1 VTFES
6 AWHTHPSGC
15 VLQAP
20 FDPLAFIQLWA
31 AWQAAADRPR
41 ILHVVAH
48 CEYAPELADIS
59 SALHAC
65 SSDAALQ
72 ALAQQLIDQWWG
84 LLPGQHRL
92 RFENA
97 QVCLTLHIGQAAI
110 DMANT
115 AHSLYSNAPQQVASN
130 NSQHPTSTDTL
141 ATNNANPSVIV
152 IGAGIAGAATARALA
167 LRGWRVQVLDA
178 GDSPASGASG
188 LPVGLVAPHTS
199 PDDSIISRLSRAG
212 VRAMHQTMQSLLTV
226 GVDWSPSGVQERR
239 LPGKTRKGG
248 APQHWSTEY
257 KTAGDAWTRPASPA
271 APTNALWHEKG
282 AWLRPAKLVEALLDH
297 PNIIWQGGASVS
309 ALAHAQGQWQALHND
324 RVLAQAARVVIAC
337 GPASRGLIQQVTQQT
352 WPINPL
358 RGQVSWG
365 LMQDIAD
372 VPLPDSP
379 VNGNGSFVHHIP
391 TSKGPA
397 WFAGSTFDRVNA
409 TTEVFTTDH
418 QENFQRLQA
427 LLPDT
432 AKGLRSVF
440 EHSVRGWAG
449 VRCSVPDR
457 LPVVGPV
464 DQAPAGLWVNTAM
477 GSRGLTLAVLCG
489 ELLAAHWHHEPL
501 PVEPQLAQALN
512 AQRYQR

>member
-1 VTFES
+1 M
-6 AWHTHPSGC
+6 HTHPSGC

-20 FDPLAFIQLWA
+20 FDPLTFIHHWA
-31 AWQAAADRPR
+31 AWRAAAERPHV
-41 ILHVVAH
+41 LHVVAH
-48 CEYAPELADIS
+48 CEHAPELADLS
-59 SALHAC
+59 SALQAC
-65 SSDAALQ
+65 SSDAALRP
-72 ALAQQLIDQWWG
+72 LAQLLIEQWWG

-110 DMANT
+110 DMAN
-115 AHSLYSNAPQQVASN
+115 AANSFYANASQQVAS
-130 NSQHPTSTDTL
+130 Q
-141 ATNNANPSVIV
+141 SVIV

-212 VRAMHQTMQSLLTV
+212 VRAMHHTMQSLLTE
-226 GVDWSPSGVQERR
+226 GVDWSPTGVQERR

-257 KTAGDAWTRPASPA
+257 KTAGDAWTRAATPPAPN
-271 APTNALWHEKG
+271 NALWHEKG
-282 AWLRPAKLVEALLDH
+282 AWLRPAHLVKALLNH
-297 PNIIWQGGASVS
+297 PSITWQGSASVS
-309 ALAHAQGQWQALHND
+309 ALAHAQDQWQALHND
-324 RVLAQAARVVIAC
+324 RVLAQAARLVIAC

-358 RGQVSWG
+358 RGQVTWG

-372 VPLPDSP
+372 VPLPDTP
-379 VNGNGSFVHHIP
+379 VNGNGSFVHHVP
-391 TSKGPA
+391 TAEGVA

-409 TTEVFTTDH
+409 TTEIFASDH
-418 QENFQRLQA
+418 QENFQRLHA
-427 LLPDT
+427 LLPET
-432 AKGLRSVF
+432 AMSLQSVF
-440 EHSVRGWAG
+440 EQSVRGWAG

-489 ELLAAHWHHEPL
+489 ELLAARWHHEPL

>member
-1 VTFES
+1 M
-6 AWHTHPSGC
+6 
-15 VLQAP
+15 
-20 FDPLAFIQLWA
+20 
-31 AWQAAADRPR
+31 
-41 ILHVVAH
+41 LHVVAH
-48 CEYAPELADIS
+48 CEHAPELADLS
-59 SALHAC
+59 SALQAC
-65 SSDAALQ
+65 CSDAALRP
-72 ALAQQLIDQWWG
+72 LAQQLIEQWWG

-110 DMANT
+110 DMAN
-115 AHSLYSNAPQQVASN
+115 AANSFYANASQQVAS
-130 NSQHPTSTDTL
+130 Q
-141 ATNNANPSVIV
+141 SVIV

-178 GDSPASGASG
+178 GNSPASGASG

-212 VRAMHQTMQSLLTV
+212 VRAMHHTMQSLLTV
-226 GVDWSPSGVQERR
+226 GVDWSPTGVQERR

-248 APQHWSTEY
+248 APQHWSTVH
-257 KTAGDAWTRPASPA
+257 KTAGEVWTRAATPP

-282 AWLRPAKLVEALLDH
+282 AWLRPAHLVKALLDH
-297 PNIIWQGGASVS
+297 PNITWQGGAPVS
-309 ALAHAQGQWQALHND
+309 ALAHEQGQWQALHNN

-365 LMQDIAD
+365 LMQDIAV
-372 VPLPDSP
+372 VPLPETP
-379 VNGNGSFVHHIP
+379 VNGNGSFVHDVP
-391 TSKGPA
+391 TAEGPA

-409 TTEVFTTDH
+409 TTEIFASDH

-432 AKGLRSVF
+432 AMGLQSVF

-464 DQAPAGLWVNTAM
+464 
-477 GSRGLTLAVLCG
+477 
-489 ELLAAHWHHEPL
+489 
-501 PVEPQLAQALN
+501 
-512 AQRYQR
+512 

>member
-1 VTFES
+1 M
-6 AWHTHPSGC
+6 HTHPSGC

-20 FDPLAFIQLWA
+20 FDPLAFIHLWA
-31 AWQAAADRPR
+31 AWRAAAERPR
-41 ILHVVAH
+41 VLHAVAH
-48 CEYAPELADIS
+48 CEHAPELADIS
-59 SALHAC
+59 SALRAC
-65 SSDAALQ
+65 SSDAELQ
-72 ALAQQLIDQWWG
+72 PLGQQLIDQWWG

-97 QVCLTLHIGQAAI
+97 QVCLTLHIGQVAI
-110 DMANT
+110 DTAN
-115 AHSLYSNAPQQVASN
+115 AANSFYANAPQQVAP
-130 NSQHPTSTDTL
+130 Q
-141 ATNNANPSVIV
+141 SVIV
-152 IGAGIAGAATARALA
+152 IGAGIAGATTARALA
-167 LRGWRVQVLDA
+167 MRDWRVQVLDA

-212 VRAMHQTMQSLLTV
+212 VRAMHHTLQSLLTE
-226 GVDWSPSGVQERR
+226 GVDWSPTGVQERR

-248 APQHWSTEY
+248 APHHWSTEY
-257 KTAGDAWTRPASPA
+257 KTAGDAWTRAATPP

-282 AWLRPAKLVEALLDH
+282 AWLRPANLVKALLDH
-297 PNIIWQGGASVS
+297 PNISWQGGASVS
-309 ALAHAQGQWQALHND
+309 ALAHAQGQWQALYND

-337 GPASRGLIQQVTQQT
+337 GHDSRGLIQQVTQQT
-352 WPINPL
+352 WPIKPL

-372 VPLPDSP
+372 VPLPDTP
-379 VNGNGSFVHHIP
+379 VNGNGSFVHHVP
-391 TSKGPA
+391 TSEGPA
-397 WFAGSTFDRVNA
+397 WYAGSTFDRVN
-409 TTEVFTTDH
+409 TTAEIFITDH

-432 AKGLRSVF
+432 AEGLQSVF

-457 LPVVGPV
+457 LPVVGTI

-489 ELLAAHWHHEPL
+489 ELLAARWHNEPL

>member
-1 VTFES
+1 MH
-6 AWHTHPSGC
+6 HT
-15 VLQAP
+15 L
-20 FDPLAFIQLWA
+20 
-31 AWQAAADRPR
+31 
-41 ILHVVAH
+41 
-48 CEYAPELADIS
+48 
-59 SALHAC
+59 
-65 SSDAALQ
+65 
-72 ALAQQLIDQWWG
+72 
-84 LLPGQHRL
+84 
-92 RFENA
+92 
-97 QVCLTLHIGQAAI
+97 
-110 DMANT
+110 
-115 AHSLYSNAPQQVASN
+115 
-130 NSQHPTSTDTL
+130 
-141 ATNNANPSVIV
+141 
-152 IGAGIAGAATARALA
+152 
-167 LRGWRVQVLDA
+167 
-178 GDSPASGASG
+178 
-188 LPVGLVAPHTS
+188 
-199 PDDSIISRLSRAG
+199 
-212 VRAMHQTMQSLLTV
+212 QSLLTV
-226 GVDWSPSGVQERR
+226 GVDWSPTGVQERR

-257 KTAGDAWTRPASPA
+257 KTAGDAWTRAATPP

-297 PNIIWQGGASVS
+297 PNITWQGGASVS

-337 GPASRGLIQQVTQQT
+337 GPASGGLIQQVTQQT

-372 VPLPDSP
+372 VPLPEAP
-379 VNGNGSFVHHIP
+379 VNGNGSFVHHVP
-391 TSKGPA
+391 TTEGPA

-409 TTEVFTTDH
+409 TTEIFTNDH
-418 QENFQRLQA
+418 QENFQRLHA
-427 LLPDT
+427 LLPET
-432 AKGLRSVF
+432 AEGLQSVF

-464 DQAPAGLWVNTAM
+464 DQAPSGLWVNTAM

-489 ELLAAHWHHEPL
+489 ELLAARWHDEPL